1 MKIELKERTKVMNI
15 LESGNLGD
23 KPKASIGL
31 LARYYIEQGK
41 EKNEIITILD
51 EFLNAN
57 LKEYNTVV
65 WSDDLEKVVKNAIK
79 FNKPIVELESVT
91 LTKDEIKAIKDIPNM
106 VKQKVLFSY
115 IVYYKVLEKMN
126 KATDGWI
133 SETYRADVFK
143 ESNTGYKGFKQ
154 LDLIRELV
162 ELGYMENAKGG
173 LNNSFRLLYIKE
185 ETPENPVEM
194 TIDDFRELG
203 LQWMKYN
210 GDTKLKHCN
219 LVDKK
224 TGEVYGCEIL
234 FKPKSNRQCLCKE
247 CAKKKELEDTAKRVS
262 KYRKNE
268 M

>member
-1 MKIELKERTKVMNI
+1 MKIELKERTKIQNI

-23 KPKASIGL
+23 KPKSSIGL

-41 EKNEIITILD
+41 DKQEIISILD
-51 EFLNAN
+51 DFLNKN

-65 WSDDLEKVVKNAIK
+65 WSKDLEKVVKNAIK
-79 FNKPIVELESVT
+79 FNKPLVELDNIT
-91 LTKDEIKAIKDIPNM
+91 LTQDEIKVIKDIPNM

-126 KATDGWI
+126 KATDGWV

-194 TIDDFRELG
+194 IVDDFRELG
-203 LQWMKYN
+203 LQWMEYN
-210 GDTKLKHCN
+210 K
-219 LVDKK
+219 DKK
-224 TGEVYGCEIL
+224 IKCCEVCGIR
-234 FKPKSNRQCLCKE
+234 FKPKSNRQKMCKQCSDDKIRE
-247 CAKKKELEDTAKRVS
+247 YDRNRKK
-262 KYRKNE
+262 
-268 M
+268 

>member
-1 MKIELKERTKVMNI
+1 MKIELKERTKIQNI

-23 KPKASIGL
+23 KPKSSIGL

-41 EKNEIITILD
+41 DKQEIISILD
-51 EFLNAN
+51 DFLNKN

-65 WSDDLEKVVKNAIK
+65 WSKDLEKVVKNAIK
-79 FNKPIVELESVT
+79 FNKPLVELDNIT
-91 LTKDEIKAIKDIPNM
+91 LTQDEIKVIKDIPNM

-194 TIDDFRELG
+194 IIDDFRELG
-203 LQWMKYN
+203 LQWMEYN
-210 GDTKLKHCN
+210 K
-219 LVDKK
+219 DKK
-224 TGEVYGCEIL
+224 IKCCEVCGIR
-234 FKPKSNRQCLCKE
+234 FKPKSNRQKMCKQCSDDKIRE
-247 CAKKKELEDTAKRVS
+247 YDRNRKK
-262 KYRKNE
+262 
-268 M
+268 

>member
-1 MKIELKERTKVMNI
+1 MKIELKERTKIQNI

-23 KPKASIGL
+23 KPKSSIGL

-41 EKNEIITILD
+41 DKQEIISILD
-51 EFLNAN
+51 DFLNKN

-65 WSDDLEKVVKNAIK
+65 WSKDLEKVVKNAIK
-79 FNKPIVELESVT
+79 FNKPLVELDNIT
-91 LTKDEIKAIKDIPNM
+91 LTQDEIKVIKDIPNM

-126 KATDGWI
+126 KATDGWV

-194 TIDDFRELG
+194 IIDDFRELG
-203 LQWMKYN
+203 LQWMEYN
-210 GDTKLKHCN
+210 K
-219 LVDKK
+219 DKK
-224 TGEVYGCEIL
+224 IKCCEVCGIR
-234 FKPKSNRQCLCKE
+234 FKPKSNRQKMCKQCSDDKIRE
-247 CAKKKELEDTAKRVS
+247 YDRNRKK
-262 KYRKNE
+262 
-268 M
+268 

>member
-1 MKIELKERTKVMNI
+1 MKIELKQRTKIENI

-23 KPKASIGL
+23 KPKSSIGL

-41 EKNEIITILD
+41 DKQEIISILD
-51 EFLNAN
+51 DFLNKN

-65 WSDDLEKVVKNAIK
+65 WSKDLEKVVKNAIK

-91 LTKDEIKAIKDIPNM
+91 LTKDEIKAIKDIPNI

-203 LQWMKYN
+203 LQWMEYN
-210 GDTKLKHCN
+210 K
-219 LVDKK
+219 DKK
-224 TGEVYGCEIL
+224 IKCCEVCGIR
-234 FKPKSNRQCLCKE
+234 FKPKSNRQKMCKQCSDDKIRE
-247 CAKKKELEDTAKRVS
+247 YDRNRKK
-262 KYRKNE
+262 
-268 M
+268 